1 MRQFMTQIKAAGAAL
16 LHLARMWKT
25 IASAPEDI
33 DLELAV
39 IDEDG
44 CHALVFPCRRQDDGW
59 VDPRD
64 GRPVQVRP
72 SHWRAW
78 SEHLATHGN

>member
-1 MRQFMTQIKAAGAAL
+1 MTQINAVRAVL
-16 LHLARMWKT
+16 LHQAGMWKT

-44 CHALVFPCRRQDDGW
+44 CHALVFPCRRHNGDWIDA
-59 VDPRD
+59 RD
-64 GRPVQVRP
+64 GRTVAVHP
-72 SHWRAW
+72 SHWREW
-78 SEHLATHGN
+78 SEQQEQSLI

>member
-1 MRQFMTQIKAAGAAL
+1 MTQIKAAAGAL
-16 LHLARMWKT
+16 LQRTRMWKT
-25 IASAPEDI
+25 ITSAPADI

-44 CHALVFPCRRQDDGW
+44 CHALVFPCRRHDDAW

-64 GRPVQVRP
+64 GRLVQVRP
-72 SHWRAW
+72 SHWREW
-78 SEHLATHGN
+78 TATTRANGH

>member
-1 MRQFMTQIKAAGAAL
+1 MTQIKAAAAAL
-16 LHLARMWKT
+16 RQLARMWKT
-25 IASAPEDI
+25 IASAPADK

-44 CHALVFPCRRQDDGW
+44 CHALVFPCRRRDDVW

-72 SHWRAW
+72 SHWREW
-78 SEHLATHGN
+78 TATTRANGH

>member
-1 MRQFMTQIKAAGAAL
+1 
-16 LHLARMWKT
+16 MWKT
-25 IASAPEDI
+25 ISSAPADI

-44 CHALVFPCRRQDDGW
+44 CHALVFPCRRRDDVW
-59 VDPRD
+59 IDPRD

-72 SHWRAW
+72 SHWREWTPTTRANG
-78 SEHLATHGN
+78 H